1 MEGMDSPPHGGK
13 PAVTSV
19 RQNYIPRE
27 TLTGAP
33 ANDGPVLD
41 ARAEAAV
48 DAAVAATVPALR
60 AHLRRELAERLPH
73 LRAEAPARRERI
85 GLRPG
90 DDAPVDPATTAKARA
105 LLTRHSLPRGR
116 R

>member
-1 MEGMDSPPHGGK
+1 MEGMDLPPHGSK

-19 RQNYIPRE
+19 RQNSTPRE
-27 TLTGAP
+27 TLTSAP
-33 ANDGPVLD
+33 ANDGPALD

-48 DAAVAATVPALR
+48 DAAIAATVPALR

-90 DDAPVDPATTAKARA
+90 DDAPVDDTARAKARA
-105 LLTRHSLPRGR
+105 LLTRHTAPRGR